1 MSRLIKLRTKNQKKL
16 NELQLSLLLHLGLLI
31 LLSLYFAIFRV
42 VPVKKEKNTVP
53 IKLLAAIEKP
63 KAGAAAEP
71 KPQIGAKAAEG
82 NVQKTV
88 KPTPKP
94 VVKAQTPVKKPN
106 PVPVAQTKP
115 VVKPVE
121 TPKPAAKAVTE
132 KKMVAKA
139 DIQPK
144 PVVQQPVVAEKK
156 EATKPIPA
164 PAKIE
169 VDPIAAV
176 IPEHIL
182 KTLQPV
188 VIQEETKVAAVVRPS
203 HMKPVFEKHT
213 ELAVARPM
221 STSMADAA
229 PTALSVNASSFIMP
243 DSPFENEVAF
253 SMPETAAMIKTGD
266 IGEDTA
272 LGLFEIGNIEAFGGS
287 SDSFSPPS
295 VVRRVE
301 PDYPQWAREKGVHG
315 SAVYRVLILSSGTVG
330 DAITMSSTIDPKL
343 AITGAQALRRWV
355 FTPVLVNGEPQETW
369 VKISVQYELKS

>member
-1 MSRLIKLRTKNQKKL
+1 MSRLINLKIKKRKEL
-16 NELQLSLLLHLGLLI
+16 NELQISVLLHIGLLI
-31 LLSLYFAIFRV
+31 LLSIYFAIFRV
-42 VPVKKEKNTVP
+42 VPVKKEKKAVP

-63 KAGAAAEP
+63 KPGAAAEP
-71 KPQIGAKAAEG
+71 KPQIAAKAAAG
-82 NVQKTV
+82 NVQKVV

-94 VVKAQTPVKKPN
+94 VVKAQAPVKKPT
-106 PVPVAQTKP
+106 PTP
-115 VVKPVE
+115 VVKATPTSKPVI
-121 TPKPAAKAVTE
+121 TPKPAAKVVTE
-132 KKMVAKA
+132 KKVVAKVVE
-139 DIQPK
+139 QPK
-144 PVVQQPVVAEKK
+144 KPVQQPVVAVKK
-156 EATKPIPA
+156 EAAQPIPA

-188 VIQEETKVAAVVRPS
+188 VIQEETKVATVVRPS
-203 HMKPVFEKHT
+203 HMKPVFEQHT

-221 STSMADAA
+221 STPMMDTA
-229 PTALSVNASSFIMP
+229 PTTLSISASTFMMP
-243 DSPFENEVAF
+243 DSPFEKETAI
-253 SMPETAAMIKTGD
+253 SMPEPVMLSKTGD
-266 IGEDTA
+266 EGSDA
-272 LGLFEIGNIEAFGGS
+272 NLGLFEIGNIEAFGGNN
-287 SDSFSPPS
+287 DSFSPPS